1 VWLSK
6 QKIFFV
12 TIFILFSLPF
22 TTAFTTNLLD
32 ERHSIINNYVIVET
46 DNPDFEISLYGL
58 DNDRVVNQK
67 IYELQSEIVYYD
79 VASEKEIVCKTI
91 IEDLN
96 GDIHKCYETIY
107 TEESKTIESWV
118 ELSKPTKE
126 IEFVSYAEREVRILE
141 DSKLSSLKTVISVD
155 SIKLDD
161 SKLITYKVTWE
172 TPLGKEEWGSSG
184 EWSINPTGWWDSD
197 YTTRY
202 PIDISLTHTEI
213 TTDTTLFLN
222 NIDSSGFE
230 CTNNLE
236 YSIVYT
242 NGVTVTELDA
252 YTVNGLCGTNDLNIA
267 FKSQVNIPENTAF
280 NSTDSNG
287 YYIYLT
293 ATGTSTKRDRRN
305 VYSDFDG
312 FENGNYTSNPTWTNV
327 FKIPIVSN
335 VVKREGIYSLALTT
349 RGVSHSLYTDFN
361 NSSSDVSVVSF
372 WYQGNQDYIHPGLSL
387 SLNSDNN
394 TLTQF
399 NFSGDSSSIYG
410 NTSTTNVELQDSIAV
425 DTWYKGLIK
434 YYKNEEKV
442 DYYLYADNN
451 SLISSSLNNIPYDI
465 NSITRVSIGG
475 NDENSYVD
483 NVTWWNENSIITLSL
498 GIDIEANFSSSGS
511 NWLDTEEGITSLS
524 WVFTNTS
531 NPIDA
536 NFTWFV
542 NSASQGTNVN
552 LNYNFTSTGD
562 YNVFLQMDSAG
573 TLYTAQEWV
582 SIGELPQG
590 LAITPTSATKDVNTV
605 YTLTWTNDVNTF
617 YIDWAGDSNSII
629 TNNPTSPNATL
640 GHTFTTTGTKTINI
654 TAQINDQNKTV
665 SKIVYVVDINFSVFG
680 SSVLDP
686 SIGVNSVTR
695 DFNNTSIYSSPP
707 IPTWSWLVNS
717 VQKSTDI
724 NYTHSFTSVGDY
736 NISLIMDYNS
746 TIIQKDINITIGT
759 FPEIVSTDYNY
770 SSSFSIT
777 APINF
782 GNLSMKC
789 TYFDTDANLTYNF
802 QLNDVNVANGVY
814 DVNATG
820 YAVDLNFV
828 DGLNTIVYSCST
840 DVNSTVTETVTFNVA
855 IKNFYFVYDK
865 TGVSLASSTEYTLAD
880 VNNVV
885 VYKLGDSNIFY
896 DLVANNQVG
905 IYYVGDSNSAL
916 GWRISYNDITL
927 VTTSRTFDLD
937 VLDVNSVPVCFY
949 KLQPYFEQLLY
960 SSVERDIK
968 IKNASNGCYHVAAT
982 TKYAANDFF
991 SLYAYTVPLS
1001 YYLFINDNTAGNLT
1015 INLEGGT
1022 SGTINLDAIVLKNQ
1036 LSTNIVITGDS
1047 ATVTKNCGTSSDCNT
1062 FIITYRNL
1070 ATNNSS
1076 VKFTLFNGTTTL
1088 LTYTESTTPDNFTY
1102 IFDATTLDFNATVL
1116 TLRLEKTRTDGSTD
1130 IETIY
1135 FTPEGDVGFLDP
1147 TLVLI
1152 FSFLLFIGGITL
1164 ATARFTFGWFGIVIG
1179 FMALVLLSF
1188 AVGFWWITF
1197 MQGIMMIMLIYMGIV
1212 SVKQEGVF

>member
-1 VWLSK
+1 MWLSK

-126 IEFVSYAEREVRILE
+126 IESVSYAERDIRILE

-184 EWSINPTGWWDSD
+184 EWNINPVNWWGSNYD
-197 YTTRY
+197 YRVPLNFNT
-202 PIDISLTHTEI
+202 SLTKNTND
-213 TTDTTLFLN
+213 TLVFRNVSSSTLACTDN
-222 NIDSSGFE
+222 NR
-230 CTNNLE
+230 LAL
-236 YSIVYT
+236 VWH
-242 NGVTVTELDA
+242 NGGVETELDVDVVGDCSVQD
-252 YTVNGLCGTNDLNIA
+252 VNIFIKNQFGVPAGTNFVSSD
-267 FKSQVNIPENTAF
+267 T
-280 NSTDSNG
+280 NG
-287 YYIYLT
+287 YYIYVKDSAET
-293 ATGTSTKRDRRN
+293 NPMRDKSN
-305 VYSDFDG
+305 VYYFFDDFEDGDISDWSKSTDCSGTANVDSNSFAIGSYSVRLSVPAACNSNFIYKNADANLNVIWSSSAWIRKSVEQGNIGSFGVSPVPLTGAVFSGFSGGGYSYSTSIYPSSIRSPIGFDTNNTWERIETDVNSTNSIATIYSGLYGEELISKVSMFNSGTPTNKFMLRINQSNLLNASDFYADDFAAYPAELG
-312 FENGNYTSNPTWTNV
+312 VFTSSLGTKESKIGANFTSN
-327 FKIPIVSN
+327 
-335 VVKREGIYSLALTT
+335 
-349 RGVSHSLYTDFN
+349 
-361 NSSSDVSVVSF
+361 
-372 WYQGNQDYIHPGLSL
+372 
-387 SLNSDNN
+387 
-394 TLTQF
+394 
-399 NFSGDSSSIYG
+399 
-410 NTSTTNVELQDSIAV
+410 
-425 DTWYKGLIK
+425 
-434 YYKNEEKV
+434 
-442 DYYLYADNN
+442 
-451 SLISSSLNNIPYDI
+451 
-465 NSITRVSIGG
+465 
-475 NDENSYVD
+475 
-483 NVTWWNENSIITLSL
+483 
-498 GIDIEANFSSSGS
+498 GS
-511 NWLDTEEGITSLS
+511 NWLDTEEGITSLA
-524 WVFTNTS
+524 WVFTNSS
-531 NPIDA
+531 NPADA

-542 NSASQGTNVN
+542 NSVSQGTNVN

-562 YNVFLQMDSAG
+562 YNVFLEMDSAG

-885 VYKLGDSNIFY
+885 VYKLGDSNVFY

-1022 SGTINLDAIVLKNQ
+1022 SGTINLDAMFEK
-1036 LSTNIVITGDS
+1036 
-1047 ATVTKNCGTSSDCNT
+1047 
-1062 FIITYRNL
+1062 
-1070 ATNNSS
+1070 S
-1076 VKFTLFNGTTTL
+1076 VKHE
-1088 LTYTESTTPDNFTY
+1088 YCY
-1102 IFDATTLDFNATVL
+1102 
-1116 TLRLEKTRTDGSTD
+1116 
-1130 IETIY
+1130 Y
-1135 FTPEGDVGFLDP
+1135 W
-1147 TLVLI
+1147 
-1152 FSFLLFIGGITL
+1152 
-1164 ATARFTFGWFGIVIG
+1164 RFGN
-1179 FMALVLLSF
+1179 SN
-1188 AVGFWWITF
+1188 
-1197 MQGIMMIMLIYMGIV
+1197 
-1212 SVKQEGVF
+1212 